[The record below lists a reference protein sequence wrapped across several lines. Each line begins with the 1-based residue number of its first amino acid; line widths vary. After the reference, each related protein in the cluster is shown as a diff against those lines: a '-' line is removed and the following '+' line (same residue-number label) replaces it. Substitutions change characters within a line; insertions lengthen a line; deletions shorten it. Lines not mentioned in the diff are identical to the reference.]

1 MDKVYWLGR
10 KRATLRLARES
21 TSSEAMLAYY
31 DLAGRYGLKALFAQS
46 QATDLAERLP
56 PPLYAG
62 RSRST
67 VQGAGDD

>member
-21 TSSEAMLAYY
+21 TSSEAKLAYY

-46 QATDLAERLP
+46 QTTDLADRLP
-56 PPLYAG
+56 PRLYAG

-67 VQGAGDD
+67 VQGASDD